1 MYREA
6 CRLLCA
12 SILLLCGALF
22 TWAGVGGSISGTV
35 LDAQGAVIP
44 NATVTLVNTAMNV
57 RHTITTDD
65 KGVYSFRALAV
76 GSYELQ
82 VQSSGFKPYRRTG
95 IVVDVNDALIV
106 DVALAVGQQSD
117 TVTVK
122 QTPVTVDTASTQLGE
137 VINGSTIDA
146 VPLNGRSFTDLLALQ
161 PGVAP
166 QTTITGTSVQAA
178 GASTFSPSGYLNPG
192 TISINGQREYANGF
206 SVNDADVVE
215 RFTMGAAVIPNLDS
229 IAEFRVLTGNFNAEY
244 GNYSG
249 GRVNVVT
256 KSGANQFHGSA
267 FEFLRNTDLD
277 AKNFFSSSRGAFQQ
291 NQYGGTFGGPVIKN
305 KIFFYVDYQGTGLKQ
320 GVDTGDIAVP
330 SDLDRTGNFTDLA
343 NQSNDNN
350 PFSTTT
356 CISACSTSSPVQGT
370 TPNTVNGP
378 NWANQLSQRLGY
390 AVSAGMPYYF
400 TQGEQEPGSSLV
412 YNHTCTST
420 AECVFPGLIIPQ
432 SAFSAPANYLLKY
445 IPTPNVDS
453 DTFSTSAQDLLLTD
467 NKGSLRLD
475 GSTRWGLLSAY
486 YFLDNYSV
494 NNPYPTQQGGANVP
508 GFNALNYGRSQLLTL
523 GDTKAFGSR
532 SVNELHFSFVRDAN
546 ILGAPVGGVGP
557 TLAEQ
562 GFDSPTGGQSII
574 ANRPSYQGIENTIF
588 NAYTIDIDITG
599 LNQFDNTWEF
609 RDNYS
614 RVIGTHTLK
623 FGGEYLYSQ
632 VNAYPDVQSNGTFT
646 FAGTETG
653 VDFADFLLGI
663 PSRFT
668 QGDAQAFY
676 MRNKYG
682 ALFGEDSWRVTRRV
696 TLNYGLR
703 WDVMMPWYEKY
714 NQIQTIVPGEQSV
727 VFPGAPEGLVFPT
740 DPGVA
745 RSLAPTRW
753 DDFSPRLGIAY
764 SPGSH
769 DGLLGKI
776 LGGADKTSIR
786 AGFGRFFSA
795 VEGFTAGVMAGDAPY
810 GQTYTSPGSPLFN
823 DPYITAAN
831 GFNNGQRFPLQYPP
845 LDATASNPNNNVNW
859 ADFLPING
867 LPGYKPSNVSP
878 YTEQFTLSIQRQFGA
893 SSLLTIAYVGSEAH
907 HLIVLEEAN
916 PGNPAL
922 CLSLSQTSEVAAG
935 SATCGPFQE
944 SASFTT
950 AAGQVINGTRQALGS
965 NFGSVDWLSTI
976 GNSNYNALEV
986 TMRHT
991 THRAEFLAGYTW
1003 SKSLDNS
1010 SSLSDQLVPGFPH
1023 LSYGYSAFDLRSNFV
1038 ASYRYQLPFEKLF
1051 RANNQFTEGWTI
1063 SGITRFSTGFPVTFQ
1078 NPTDNSLL
1086 GTEPDGVNSFT
1097 ADLPYE
1103 TAGNLAVGATNPR
1116 TTTPCVGD
1124 PSQTCRYWFNTS
1136 LIGVQPLG
1144 TPGNVPRRFFSGPG
1158 MDNYDLALL
1167 KDTRISES
1175 KTLQFRLEAFNAFN
1189 HAQFFGPNAVDGNL
1203 LDTTYGQVISA
1214 APPRLVQ
1221 VALKFSF

>member
-1 MYREA
+1 MH
-6 CRLLCA
+6 RLLCVAAFLCCVTTCA
-12 SILLLCGALF
+12 S
-22 TWAGVGGSISGTV
+22 AGVGGSISGTV
-35 LDAQGAVIP
+35 LDAQSLLVP
-44 NATVTLVNTAMNV
+44 SATVTLLNTATNAQQSV
-57 RHTITTDD
+57 VTDD
-65 KGVYSFRALAV
+65 NGVYSFRGLAV
-76 GSYELQ
+76 GTYELRVESQ
-82 VQSSGFKPYRRTG
+82 GFRPYRRID
-95 IVVDVNDALIV
+95 IVVNANSALIV
-106 DVALAVGQQSD
+106 DVKLLIGSQAD
-117 TVTVK
+117 TITVT
-122 QTPVTVDTASTQLGE
+122 QTPISVDAASTQLGE
-137 VINGSTIDA
+137 VILGSTIDA

-215 RFTMGAAVIPNLDS
+215 RFTMGASVVPNLDS

-249 GRVNVVT
+249 GRINVVT

-291 NQYGGTFGGPVIKN
+291 NQFGGTFGGPVVKN
-305 KIFFYVDYQGTGLKQ
+305 KIFFYADYQGTRLKQ
-320 GVDTGDIAVP
+320 GIDTGNIAVP
-330 SDLDRTGNFTDLA
+330 SVADRSGNLADLAGSLTGN
-343 NQSNDNN
+343 
-350 PFSTTT
+350 
-356 CISACSTSSPVQGT
+356 
-370 TPNTVNGP
+370 VNGQ
-378 NWANQLSQRLGY
+378 NWADQLTQRLGY
-390 AVSAGMPYYF
+390 AVSPGEPYY
-400 TQGEQEPGSSLV
+400 TPG
-412 YNHTCTST
+412 CTST
-420 AECVFPGLIIPQ
+420 ATCVLPNAIIPQ
-432 SAFSAPANYLLKY
+432 NAFSAPAKFLLNY
-445 IPTPNVDS
+445 IPSPNTGNDQ
-453 DTFSTSAQDLLLTD
+453 FSTSAENLLLHD
-467 NKGSLRLD
+467 NKGSLRVD
-475 GSTRWGLLSAY
+475 GNSRWGLLSAY
-486 YFLDNYSV
+486 YFLDDYTV

-508 GFNALNYGRSQLLTL
+508 GFSALNFGRSQLLTL
-523 GDTKAFGSR
+523 GDTKSFGSR
-532 SVNELHFSFVRDAN
+532 SVNELHFSFVRDVN
-546 ILGAPVGGVGP
+546 ILGSPVGGVGP

-562 GFDSPTGGQSII
+562 GFVTATGAQSIV
-574 ANRPSYQGIENTIF
+574 ANRPAYQGIENTIF
-588 NAYTIDIDITG
+588 NSYTVGVDITG
-599 LNQFDNTWEF
+599 LNQHDNTWEL
-609 RDNYS
+609 RDNFS
-614 RVIGTHTLK
+614 RVIGAHTIK
-623 FGGEYLYSQ
+623 VGGEFLYSQ

-653 VDFADFLLGI
+653 SDFADFLLGI

-682 ALFGEDSWRVTRRV
+682 ALFGEDSWRLTRHL

-703 WDVMMPWYEKY
+703 WDVIQPWYEKY

-727 VFPGAPEGLVFPT
+727 VFPGAPTGLVFPT
-740 DPGVA
+740 DRGVA

-753 DDFSPRLGIAY
+753 DNFSPRLGLAY
-764 SPGSH
+764 SPGAH
-769 DGLLGKI
+769 DGLLGK
-776 LGGADKTSIR
+776 LFGGAERTSIR

-810 GQTYTSPGSPLFN
+810 GQTYTSPGSPLFT

-845 LDATASNPNNNVNW
+845 LNASASNPNNSVNW
-859 ADFLPING
+859 ANYLPING
-867 LPGYKPSNVSP
+867 LPGYQPSNVSP
-878 YTEQFTLSIQRQFGA
+878 YTEQYTLSIQRQFGA
-893 SSLLTIAYVGSEAH
+893 NSLLTIAYVGSQAH
-907 HLIVLEEAN
+907 HLIVLQQAN

-922 CLSLSQTSEVAAG
+922 CLSLSQPSQVAPG

-944 SASFTT
+944 SASFVS
-950 AAGQVINGTRQALGS
+950 AAGQVIHGTRQTLGS

-976 GNSNYNALEV
+976 GNSNYNALEI

-991 THRAEFLAGYTW
+991 TRRAEFLAGYTW
-1003 SKSLDNS
+1003 AKSLDNS

-1023 LSYGYSAFDLRSNFV
+1023 LSYGYSSFDLRNNFV
-1038 ASYRYQLPFEKLF
+1038 ASYRYQLPFEQLF
-1051 RANNQFTEGWTI
+1051 HANNRLTQGWTI

-1097 ADLPYE
+1097 ADLPYM
-1103 TAGNLAVGATNPR
+1103 TAGSLQLNGNPR
-1116 TTTPCVGD
+1116 NGRT
-1124 PSQTCRYWFNTS
+1124 YFNTS
-1136 LIGVQPLG
+1136 IIGVQPLG

-1158 MDNYDLALL
+1158 INNFDIALL

-1175 KTLQFRLEAFNAFN
+1175 TSLQFRLEAFNAFN

-1203 LDTTYGQVISA
+1203 LSTTYGQVISA
-1214 APPRLVQ
+1214 APPRLMQ

>member
-1 MYREA
+1 MRRA
-6 CRLLCA
+6 LCIA
-12 SILLLCGALF
+12 VMVLAAAGSL
-22 TWAGVGGSISGTV
+22 WAGVGASISGTV
-35 LDAQGAVIP
+35 LDAQGAAVG
-44 NATVTLVNTAMNV
+44 NATVTLLNPSTNV
-57 RHTITTDD
+57 RQTIVSDD
-65 KGVYSFRALAV
+65 RGIYSFRGLGV
-76 GSYELQ
+76 GTYELQ
-82 VQSSGFKPYRRTG
+82 VLASGFKPYRRTA
-95 IVVDVNDALIV
+95 ITVDANDALIV
-106 DVALAVGQQSD
+106 DVALVVGQQSE

-137 VINGSTIDA
+137 VITGTTVDA

-166 QTTITGTSVQAA
+166 QTTITGSSVQAA
-178 GASTFSPSGYLNPG
+178 GASTINPSGYLNPG

-229 IAEFRVLTGNFNAEY
+229 ISEFRVLTGNFNAEY

-249 GRVNVVT
+249 GRINVVT

-267 FEFLRNTDLD
+267 FEFLRNTDFD

-291 NQYGGTFGGPVIKN
+291 NQYGGTFGGPVVKN
-305 KIFFYVDYQGTGLKQ
+305 KIFFYVDYQGTSLKQ

-330 SDLDRTGNFTDLA
+330 TAADRSGNLSDLASSFVATDA
-343 NQSNDNN
+343 
-350 PFSTTT
+350 
-356 CISACSTSSPVQGT
+356 QG
-370 TPNTVNGP
+370 NTVPTTVSGP
-378 NWANQLSQRLGY
+378 YFANLLTQRLGY
-390 AVSAGMPYYF
+390 TV
-400 TQGEQEPGSSLV
+400 TQGEPYYVPG
-412 YNHTCTST
+412 CTSP
-420 AECVFPGLIIPQ
+420 AQCVLPNATIPT
-432 SAFSAPANYLLKY
+432 SAWSVPAQKLLQY
-445 IPTPNVDS
+445 IPEPNVADN
-453 DTFSTSAQDLLLTD
+453 TFETSSEDLLLHD
-467 NKGSLRLD
+467 KKGSIRLD
-475 GSTRWGLLSAY
+475 GNSRFGMLSSY
-486 YFLDNYSV
+486 YFIDDYAL

-508 GFNALNYGRSQLLTL
+508 GFNAMNIGRSQLLTL
-523 GDTKAFGSR
+523 GDTKTIDSR
-532 SVNELHFSFVRDAN
+532 SVNEVHFSFVRDVN

-557 TLAEQ
+557 SLADQ
-562 GFDSPTGGQSII
+562 GFVNPSGGQSIV
-574 ANRPSYQGIENTIF
+574 ANRPAYEGIENTIF
-588 NAYTIDIDITG
+588 NSYTIGIDITG
-599 LNQFDNTWEF
+599 LNQYDNTWEF

-614 RVIGTHTLK
+614 RVIGAHTVKL
-623 FGGEYLYSQ
+623 GGEFLYSQ

-653 VDFADFLLGI
+653 SDFADFLLGI

-682 ALFGEDSWRVTRRV
+682 ALFAEDSWRVTRRI

-703 WDVMMPWYEKY
+703 WDVIQPWYEKY
-714 NQIQTIVPGEQSV
+714 NQIQTIIPGEQSV

-753 DDFSPRLGIAY
+753 DNFSPRLGIAY
-764 SPGSH
+764 APGPH

-795 VEGFTAGVMAGDAPY
+795 VEGFTSGVMAGDAPY
-810 GQTYTSPGSPLFN
+810 GQTYTSPGSPLLS

-831 GFNNGQRFPLQYPP
+831 GFDNGQRFPLHYPP
-845 LDATASNPNNNVNW
+845 LNATASNPNNTVNW

-867 LPGYKPSNVSP
+867 LPGYQPSNVSP
-878 YTEQFTLSIQRQFGA
+878 YTEQYTLSIQRQFGS
-893 SSLLTIAYVGSEAH
+893 SSLLTLAYVGSQAH

-922 CLSLSQTSEVAAG
+922 CLSLSQTSQVAPG

-944 SASFTT
+944 SASFVS
-950 AAGQVINGTRQALGS
+950 AAGQVINGTRTTLGP

-976 GNSNYNALEV
+976 GNSNYNGLEISL
-986 TMRHT
+986 RHT
-991 THRAEFLAGYTW
+991 TRRAEFLAGYTW

-1010 SSLSDQLVPGFPH
+1010 SSLSDQLVPGYPH
-1023 LSYGYSAFDLRSNFV
+1023 LSYGYSAFDLRNNFV
-1038 ASYRYQLPFEKLF
+1038 ASYRYQIPFEQLF
-1051 RANNQFTEGWTI
+1051 RANNRLTQGWTI

-1103 TAGNLAVGATNPR
+1103 TAGRLAIGANNPR
-1116 TTTPCVGD
+1116 STEPCAGD
-1124 PSQTCRYWFNTS
+1124 PTQQCRYYFNTA

-1158 MDNYDLALL
+1158 LNNFDLALL
-1167 KDTRISES
+1167 KDTRITES
-1175 KTLQFRLEAFNAFN
+1175 TNLQFRLEAFNAFN

-1203 LDTTYGQVISA
+1203 LDSTYGQVISA

>member
-1 MYREA
+1 MVLA
-6 CRLLCA
+6 AAGSL
-12 SILLLCGALF
+12 
-22 TWAGVGGSISGTV
+22 WAGVGASISGTV
-35 LDAQGAVIP
+35 LDAQGAAVG
-44 NATVTLVNTAMNV
+44 NATVTLLNPSTNV
-57 RHTITTDD
+57 RQTIVSDD
-65 KGVYSFRALAV
+65 RGIYSFRGLGV
-76 GSYELQ
+76 GTYELQ
-82 VQSSGFKPYRRTG
+82 VLASGFKPYRRTA
-95 IVVDVNDALIV
+95 ITVDANDALIV
-106 DVALAVGQQSD
+106 DVALVVGQQSE

-137 VINGSTIDA
+137 VITGTTVDA

-166 QTTITGTSVQAA
+166 QTTITGSSVQAA
-178 GASTFSPSGYLNPG
+178 GASTINPSGYLNPG

-229 IAEFRVLTGNFNAEY
+229 ISEFRVLTGNFNAEY

-249 GRVNVVT
+249 GRINVVT

-267 FEFLRNTDLD
+267 FEFLRNTDFD

-291 NQYGGTFGGPVIKN
+291 NQYGGTFGGPVVKN
-305 KIFFYVDYQGTGLKQ
+305 KIFFYVDYQGTSLKQ

-330 SDLDRTGNFTDLA
+330 TAADRSGNLSDLASSFVATDA
-343 NQSNDNN
+343 
-350 PFSTTT
+350 
-356 CISACSTSSPVQGT
+356 QG
-370 TPNTVNGP
+370 NTVPTTVSGP
-378 NWANQLSQRLGY
+378 YFANLLTQRLGY
-390 AVSAGMPYYF
+390 TV
-400 TQGEQEPGSSLV
+400 TQGEPYYVPG
-412 YNHTCTST
+412 CTSP
-420 AECVFPGLIIPQ
+420 AQCVLPNATIPT
-432 SAFSAPANYLLKY
+432 SAWSVPAQKLLQY
-445 IPTPNVDS
+445 IPEPNVADN
-453 DTFSTSAQDLLLTD
+453 TFETSSEDLLLHD
-467 NKGSLRLD
+467 KKGSIRLD
-475 GSTRWGLLSAY
+475 GNSRFGMLSSY
-486 YFLDNYSV
+486 YFIDDYAL

-508 GFNALNYGRSQLLTL
+508 GFNAMNIGRSQLLTL
-523 GDTKAFGSR
+523 GDTKTIDSR
-532 SVNELHFSFVRDAN
+532 SVNEVHFSFVRDVN

-557 TLAEQ
+557 SLADQ
-562 GFDSPTGGQSII
+562 GFVNPSGGQSIV
-574 ANRPSYQGIENTIF
+574 ANRPAYEGIENTIF
-588 NAYTIDIDITG
+588 NSYTIGIDITG
-599 LNQFDNTWEF
+599 LNQYDNTWEF

-614 RVIGTHTLK
+614 RVIGAHTVKL
-623 FGGEYLYSQ
+623 GGEFLYSQ

-653 VDFADFLLGI
+653 SDFADFLLGI

-682 ALFGEDSWRVTRRV
+682 ALFAEDSWRVTRRI

-703 WDVMMPWYEKY
+703 WDVIQPWYEKY
-714 NQIQTIVPGEQSV
+714 NQIQTIIPGEQSV

-753 DDFSPRLGIAY
+753 DNFSPRLGIAY
-764 SPGSH
+764 APGPH

-795 VEGFTAGVMAGDAPY
+795 VEGFTSGVMAGDAPY
-810 GQTYTSPGSPLFN
+810 GQTYTSPGSPLLS

-831 GFNNGQRFPLQYPP
+831 GFDNGQRFPLHYPP
-845 LDATASNPNNNVNW
+845 LNATASNPNNTVNW

-867 LPGYKPSNVSP
+867 LPGYQPSNVSP
-878 YTEQFTLSIQRQFGA
+878 YTEQYTLSIQRQFGS
-893 SSLLTIAYVGSEAH
+893 SSLLTLAYVGSQAH

-922 CLSLSQTSEVAAG
+922 CLSLSQTSQVAPG

-944 SASFTT
+944 SASFVS
-950 AAGQVINGTRQALGS
+950 AAGQVINGTRTTLGP

-976 GNSNYNALEV
+976 GNSNYNGLEISL
-986 TMRHT
+986 RHT
-991 THRAEFLAGYTW
+991 TRRAEFLAGYTW

-1010 SSLSDQLVPGFPH
+1010 SSLSDQLVPGYPH
-1023 LSYGYSAFDLRSNFV
+1023 LSYGYSAFDLRNNFV
-1038 ASYRYQLPFEKLF
+1038 ASYRYQIPFEQLF
-1051 RANNQFTEGWTI
+1051 RANNRLTQGWTI

-1103 TAGNLAVGATNPR
+1103 TAGRLAIGANNPR
-1116 TTTPCVGD
+1116 STEPCAGD
-1124 PSQTCRYWFNTS
+1124 PTQQCRYYFNTA

-1158 MDNYDLALL
+1158 LNNFDLALL
-1167 KDTRISES
+1167 KDTRITES
-1175 KTLQFRLEAFNAFN
+1175 TNLQFRLEAFNAFN

-1203 LDTTYGQVISA
+1203 LDSTYGQVISA